1 MMSID
6 MGGPF
11 NKAAYVFASGAFA
24 NDPKSTTAA
33 ILMAAVAVGGMV
45 LHLQQLSVRI
55 LAAFLNKYTE
65 DERRGKNFATWIL
78 GFSDLIHYRRCYS
91 ICNS

>member
-1 MMSID
+1 MVWVLAGMMSID

-33 ILMAAVAVGGMV
+33 ILMAAVMVGGMF
-45 LHLQQLSVRI
+45 LHLQQLSVLHSSRTSI
-55 LAAFLNKYTE
+55 LKMNVVQVLQT
-65 DERRGKNFATWIL
+65 G
-78 GFSDLIHYRRCYS
+78 S
-91 ICNS
+91 